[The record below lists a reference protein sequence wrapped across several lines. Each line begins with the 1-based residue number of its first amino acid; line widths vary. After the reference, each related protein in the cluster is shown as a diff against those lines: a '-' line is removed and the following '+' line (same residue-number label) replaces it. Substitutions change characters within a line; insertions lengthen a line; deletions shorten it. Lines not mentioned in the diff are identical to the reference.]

1 MKKNYE
7 DISQQIVECIG
18 GKDNVTFFT
27 HCVTRLRFNVKDI
40 DLINEEKVKKIKGVS
55 GCIWFGEQFQIVVGS
70 KVDDIYSKI
79 CQMYG
84 FQEEKKL
91 IEVTKKKWSI
101 NAVIEYISGS
111 VAPILPILIGTS
123 FVKIVV
129 LLMDTF
135 EWGVNSGTYQVLT
148 FVGDT
153 GFYYLP
159 VFVGGFA
166 AKKLNTSVPLG
177 LLLGAIL
184 IHPSLIDAV
193 NNSTSLNVYGIPL
206 TLVNYSSSFFP
217 ILMSV
222 YVMSKIENIIRRFS
236 PESLK
241 AILVPFLTIM
251 IMLPILLCILGP
263 IGTIMGTYL
272 GNALIWIYEKLGFV
286 GVAILGALSPLIVA
300 SGMHMTLVVYAIT
313 LFGEYGYEPL
323 VFVTGIIV
331 SLCQGAA
338 CLGVS
343 IKSKDKEIKQNAF
356 ASFLTASIAGI
367 TEPALFGITL
377 RYKKPL
383 YAAMIGGAI
392 GGAVAGI
399 GAVKAY
405 GLISSSVWNIVAFLP
420 GGISNFVWMLIA
432 CIVGFVVSFVCTL
445 YLYKDQQ
452 IEEKEVEA

>member
-1 MKKNYE
+1 M
-7 DISQQIVECIG
+7 S
-18 GKDNVTFFT
+18 NV
-27 HCVTRLRFNVKDI
+27 
-40 DLINEEKVKKIKGVS
+40 
-55 GCIWFGEQFQIVVGS
+55 WFSRGE
-70 KVDDIYSKI
+70 
-79 CQMYG
+79 
-84 FQEEKKL
+84 KL
-91 IEVTKKKWSI
+91 IESTQKKWSV

-135 EWGVNSGTYQVLT
+135 RWGINSGTYQVLT

-166 AKKLNTSVPLG
+166 AKKLNTSIPLG
-177 LLLGAIL
+177 LLMGAIL

-193 NNSTSLNVYGIPL
+193 NKSAPLSVYGIPL

-222 YVMSKIENIIRRFS
+222 YVMSKIEKIIRNFS

-251 IMLPILLCILGP
+251 IMLPISLCILGP
-263 IGTIMGTYL
+263 IGTVMGTYL
-272 GNALIWIYEKLGFV
+272 GNVLIWIYEKLGFV

-331 SLCQGAA
+331 ALCQGAA

-343 IKSKDKEIKQNAF
+343 IKSKDKNIKQNAF

-392 GGAVAGI
+392 GGAIAGI
-399 GAVKAY
+399 GSVKTY

-420 GGISNFVWMLIA
+420 GGTSNFIWMIAA
-432 CIVGFVVSFVCTL
+432 CIAGFIVSFVCTL
-445 YLYKDQQ
+445 YLYKEQ
-452 IEEKEVEA
+452 IEEGVEA